1 MVVTC
6 GAGAWEEGKLDA
18 SLGRSLDIRYLVS
31 KKTYMLFV
39 DLVIC
44 IYARTICSLEGV
56 GWRTRKSGSDVSDLS
71 IL

>member
-1 MVVTC
+1 MRVWQVV
-6 GAGAWEEGKLDA
+6 GYQIFSWQ
-18 SLGRSLDIRYLVS
+18 
-31 KKTYMLFV
+31 KTYMLFV

-44 IYARTICSLEGV
+44 IHARTICLLEGV